1 MSNRLMTEFV
11 SEQRSHCPYCAE
23 PISLVIDTSAGSQ
36 SYIEDCQ
43 VCCQPMQVTLNI
55 GTDLACNVTVDRAG

>member
-1 MSNRLMTEFV
+1 MTEFV
-11 SEQRSHCPYCAE
+11 SEHRCHCPYCAE

-36 SYIEDCQ
+36 AYIEDCQ

-55 GTDLACNVTVDRAG
+55 DNDLACDVTVDRAG